1 MCVYIYIYIILG
13 CDRSIIFIRSL
24 VRVRPF
30 SRRIFID
37 RASIGLS
44 VTTSVYQSQ
53 CATLA
58 VIKLK
63 RWPSTQSRSRTRS
76 FRTVILGC
84 VLCLSACESGL
95 QPTNSDICIYV
106 YTYICIYIYIYIY
119 VHICIHYII
128 NIEIKKRSSYLLFFF
143 SSFAFLFFFFI
154 FPLSGKNLKRERNY
168 QLFEAKDHFRRFS

>member
-76 FRTVILGC
+76 FRIVILGF

-106 YTYICIYIYIYIY
+106 YTYICIYIYICTYMY
-119 VHICIHYII
+119 TLYNKYRNKEKII
-128 NIEIKKRSSYLLFFF
+128 V
-143 SSFAFLFFFFI
+143 SFIIFLFFRIYIFF
-154 FPLSGKNLKRERNY
+154 FFF
-168 QLFEAKDHFRRFS
+168 LFFLYLAKI